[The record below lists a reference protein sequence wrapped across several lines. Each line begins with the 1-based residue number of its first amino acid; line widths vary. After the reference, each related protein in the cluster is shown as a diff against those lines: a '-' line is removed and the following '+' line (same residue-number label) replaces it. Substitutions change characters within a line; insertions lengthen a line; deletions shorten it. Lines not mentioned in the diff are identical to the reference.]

1 MADWQTSSSDSVY
14 RTQWFDVR
22 RDEVRN
28 HNGKSLTYS
37 YLKLA
42 HPGACIIAVN
52 GEGKI
57 LLQRNF
63 RYPIGKTVW
72 ELPAGHSDGQDL
84 LVAAKRELLEETGL
98 ASDDWTDLGSFYI
111 ASGIANA
118 EQRYFLARNVCP
130 ADGERD
136 EDEQITEQS
145 FFTIA
150 QIEAMLKAGDIQ
162 MHAVPIGVYLAK
174 LHGI

>member
-1 MADWQTSSSDSVY
+1 MSDWQTLSSESVY
-14 RTQWFDVR
+14 STQWFDIR

-28 HNGKSLTYS
+28 HNGKPLTYS

-42 HPGACIIAVN
+42 HPGVCIVAVN
-52 GEGKI
+52 SEGKI

-84 LVAAKRELLEETGL
+84 LEAAKRELAEETGL
-98 ASDDWTDLGSFYI
+98 VSDNWVDLGSFYI
-111 ASGIANA
+111 ASGIADS
-118 EQRYFLARNVCP
+118 QQHYFLARNVRP
-130 ADGERD
+130 SDAERD
-136 EDEQITEQS
+136 EDEQITEQR

-150 QIEAMLKAGDIQ
+150 EIEAMLKAGGIQ
-162 MHAVPIGVYLAK
+162 LHAVPIGVYLAK

>member
-1 MADWQTSSSDSVY
+1 MSDWQTISSDSVY
-14 RTQWFDVR
+14 STQWFDIR

-28 HNGKSLTYS
+28 HNGKHLTYS

-42 HPGACIIAVN
+42 HPGVCIVPVN
-52 GEGKI
+52 SKGEV

-84 LVAAKRELLEETGL
+84 LEAAKRELLEETGL
-98 ASDDWTDLGSFYI
+98 VSGDWTDLGSFYI
-111 ASGIANA
+111 ASGIADS
-118 EQRYFLARNVCP
+118 QQHYFLARNVQ
-130 ADGERD
+130 ATDAERD
-136 EDEQITEQS
+136 EDEQIVEQT
-145 FFTIA
+145 FFTVA
-150 QIEAMLKAGDIQ
+150 EIEAMLKAGDIP